1 MQEVRKMRFIQLTA
15 ITLLLVSAQLT
26 RAGGSSGDAQRGQEF
41 YESDLGCNVCHGIDA
56 RGSVGPNIRQV
67 TIEQVYHAVQSF
79 PDMINWQYN
88 NPDLFEDQALLDIVA
103 YLATLEREPATP

>member
-1 MQEVRKMRFIQLTA
+1 M
-15 ITLLLVSAQLT
+15 TLLLVSAQLAW
-26 RAGGSSGDAQRGQEF
+26 AGGGGGDAQRGQELF
-41 YESDLGCNVCHGIDA
+41 ESDLGCSVCHGMDA

-67 TIEQVYHAVQSF
+67 TIQQVYHAVQSF

-103 YLATLEREPATP
+103 YLATLEREPAKP